1 VAQHGPMTGPPD
13 SVRIMALTESFWLLL
28 LVPLIAGLLVQR
40 RLRSVFARYRL
51 VANRAGLTGAELAR
65 ALLDAHGLGRV
76 RLELVP
82 GFLTDH
88 YDGEAQRLRLSETV
102 ARERSVAA
110 LGIAAHEV
118 SHAYQDAEGS
128 RVYRVRR
135 AVGEPLAKLAP
146 WSGFFLIG
154 GFWLDV
160 PILMALSI
168 AYVAGMVTFALATL
182 PVEFGASHR
191 ALGLLRGT
199 GLTDAE
205 ETAEVQRVLRA
216 AALTYVVGLLQQL
229 GLLFALVLIA
239 EATRRIAT

>member
-1 VAQHGPMTGPPD
+1 MTRARG
-13 SVRIMALTESFWLLL
+13 SVRIARLIELFWLLL

-40 RLRSVFARYRL
+40 RVRSVFARYRA
-51 VANRAGLTGAELAR
+51 VANRAGLSGAELAR
-65 ALLDAHGLGRV
+65 RLLDAHGLGRV
-76 RLELVP
+76 LIETTP

-88 YDGEAQRLRLSETV
+88 YDGSAGRLRLSEAV
-102 ARERSVAA
+102 AGERSVAA

-128 RVYRVRR
+128 RVYRVRV
-135 AVGEPLAKLAP
+135 AVGEPLARLAP
-146 WSGFFLIG
+146 FSGFFFIG
-154 GFWLDV
+154 GFWFDI

-168 AYVAGMVTFALATL
+168 AYVAGMVLFALATL
-182 PVEFGASHR
+182 PVEFGASRR
-191 ALGLLRGT
+191 ALGLLRGN

-205 ETAEVQRVLRA
+205 ETGEVGRVLKA

-239 EATRRIAT
+239 ETARRAVT